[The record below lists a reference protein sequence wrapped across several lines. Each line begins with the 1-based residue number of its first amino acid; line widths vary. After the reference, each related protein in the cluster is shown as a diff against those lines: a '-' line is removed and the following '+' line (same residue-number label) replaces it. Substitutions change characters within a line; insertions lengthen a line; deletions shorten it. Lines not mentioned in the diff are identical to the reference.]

1 MSAMV
6 REGQWENTTHAHIP
20 TTSGMAWDTPDGTW
34 AGWSEVHPTFLRKA
48 HNFLSAPPPK
58 GGFLNAVMAAGKSE
72 RKGKRDRRW

>member
-1 MSAMV
+1 MV

-48 HNFLSAPPPK
+48 HNFLPPPK

-72 RKGKRDRRW
+72 RKRKRDRRW

>member
-1 MSAMV
+1 MSKLWSRLSAMV

-48 HNFLSAPPPK
+48 HNFLPPQK
-58 GGFLNAVMAAGKSE
+58 EDF
-72 RKGKRDRRW
+72 